1 MKKVW
6 TGNAGKQKNG
16 IDITRLC
23 DPARRV
29 DGGNVSVNRY
39 IADYRI
45 VESIDE
51 RGRIRSG
58 YEYIGAAYDYAG
70 NPETVRRARR
80 GVAWCCVVGWTAY
93 AIALLPVSVATHTL
107 YTALPFAFIALPL
120 FMISGLCA
128 ALFRQKPPFEHRYA
142 DRLENRGP
150 ACSFFMA
157 LLGAIALVGEA
168 VNAVRGGLLPG
179 DAAFAAGAAA
189 LLICGIVCHRRW
201 RDLKCREK
209 R

>member
-1 MKKVW
+1 MQVRR
-6 TGNAGKQKNG
+6 N
-16 IDITRLC
+16 
-23 DPARRV
+23 ARREPTRRG
-29 DGGNVSVNRY
+29 DGGHVSVNRY

-45 VESIDE
+45 VETVDE

-58 YEYIGAAYDYAG
+58 YEYIGAPYDYAEG
-70 NPETVRRARR
+70 ADAVSRARGGIAR
-80 GVAWCCVVGWTAY
+80 VCVAGWAAY
-93 AIALLPVSVATHTL
+93 VIALVPVSRATRTL

-128 ALFRQKPPFEHRYA
+128 ALFRQKPPFEHRFA

-150 ACSFFMA
+150 ACSFFTA

-189 LLICGIVCHRRW
+189 LVACGAVCHRHW
-201 RDLKCREK
+201 RSLKCRK
-209 R
+209 TR